1 MRDEVIDICVE
12 ALRAQG
18 ERVDR
23 DTIMT
28 DPRLAALFL
37 DLLRDCRPLPVITT
51 LAREVEVARRAAAAR
66 PPGAAREHP
75 DPLPD
80 PLDGG
85 TRCE

>member
-1 MRDEVIDICVE
+1 MRAEVIDICVE

-23 DTIMT
+23 DTIVS

-37 DLLRDCRPLPVITT
+37 DLLRDCRPLPVIQA
-51 LAREVEVARRAAAAR
+51 LIRDVEAARRAAEANQPTATR
-66 PPGAAREHP
+66 GH
-75 DPLPD
+75 
-80 PLDGG
+80 DGG